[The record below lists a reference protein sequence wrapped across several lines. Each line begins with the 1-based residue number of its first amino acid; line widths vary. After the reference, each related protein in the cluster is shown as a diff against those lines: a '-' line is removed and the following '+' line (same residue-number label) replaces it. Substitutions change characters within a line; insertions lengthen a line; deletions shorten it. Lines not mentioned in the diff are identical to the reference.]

1 LLLITANMVRIR
13 WKRTDESLRYL
24 SVVAPAQAVL

>member
-1 LLLITANMVRIR
+1 LLLITANMMRIH
-13 WKRTDESLRYL
+13 WKRTDDRLFYL